1 MSSSQ
6 LLASLPTAWE
16 VYEHT
21 GGIWLSTGCPEL
33 DRGLGGGIPF
43 CPITEICGE
52 AGVGKSQLLLKLALT
67 AQLPVGQGGL
77 GGSSVI
83 ISTEGRVPVQ
93 RLKDYLHSCPSLQ
106 QLKTANNSSSDGGGG
121 DDGDDDEEILRRVL
135 LDDQISDS
143 DSLWVALRERLPA
156 ALENNR
162 AIRLVIIDSIT
173 SVFRGE
179 FLDRSHKT
187 MMERNDWFFGLS
199 GYMKQMHDAFGCMFV
214 LANQVTTDLAV
225 GKTKPALGLVWS
237 HCVNQRFML
246 EFAQQEHGE
255 ETGQQQQ
262 RRRSLGVEFSPNLP
276 CGLVTDRL
284 VVGSFGLRVDKL
296 RVI

>member
-1 MSSSQ
+1 MSSSQQ

-16 VYEHT
+16 VHEHT

-77 GGSSVI
+77 GGSSII
-83 ISTEGRVPVQ
+83 ISTEGRVPVR
-93 RLKDYLHSCPSLQ
+93 RLKDYLGSCPSLQ
-106 QLKTANNSSSDGGGG
+106 QLKTASGDNNNDE
-121 DDGDDDEEILRRVL
+121 DEEEEILRRIL

-162 AIRLVIIDSIT
+162 SIRLVIIDSIT

-199 GYMKQMHDAFGCMFV
+199 GFMKQMHDAFGCMFV

-237 HCVNQRFML
+237 HCVNQRFVL
-246 EFAQQEHGE
+246 EFVHGAGAGE
-255 ETGQQQQ
+255 AAAQ
-262 RRRSLGVEFSPNLP
+262 RRRSLSVEFSPSLP

-284 VVGSFGLRVDKL
+284 VVGSFGLRVDKF